1 VEKVKAIV
9 AEIDKKQMI
18 VLTDKGDFI
27 KVKRQMSMG
36 IGDEIELKPQKINLT
51 YRRLASIAACF
62 LACIF
67 LSTGVYAYYT
77 PYSYVSVDINP
88 SIALSLNRFERV
100 ISVNPLNDDAV
111 NLIKDTKGLKN
122 HDIDDALSE
131 IIIRASEEGFIDEQ
145 MENQIMVVVSAD
157 NSKQEQ
163 ELADLVDVIATNQLS
178 KINNKF
184 GVMVEKASVES
195 YKEALSN
202 KQSPG
207 KEILADRL
215 REVNPEIKDEEVM
228 DMSVREVVHLINEGR
243 KAIMEAEKDK
253 DKEQQSAT
261 NKDVAKKEDKEAA
274 KADSKAKKDNKCSDK
289 HKPAAAINKD
299 NTSTS
304 NNGNNDKNEK
314 EDKVKADK
322 DNKGNGDKDSEE
334 ENADKDKNDNKGL
347 EDKDNQNNGADGQ
360 VNNDDAKDDGGDV
373 EGKYKENNNGKKGD

>member
-1 VEKVKAIV
+1 
-9 AEIDKKQMI
+9 
-18 VLTDKGDFI
+18 
-27 KVKRQMSMG
+27 
-36 IGDEIELKPQKINLT
+36 
-51 YRRLASIAACF
+51 
-62 LACIF
+62 
-67 LSTGVYAYYT
+67 
-77 PYSYVSVDINP
+77 
-88 SIALSLNRFERV
+88 
-100 ISVNPLNDDAV
+100 
-111 NLIKDTKGLKN
+111 LKN